1 MTKNWKV
8 IPAVLLL
15 LGANAAAQKSISGS
29 KASPTTTYKL
39 IALKAAGT
47 QRYTE
52 KEILPASGL
61 ALGQNVA
68 EADFKEAARRL
79 GDTGMFTDVGYSFS
93 YSPAGMKVEFQFAD
107 ADPSTMVPAHFE
119 NFVWFTDEQLITEIQ
134 RRVPLFRQM
143 LPLGGVLADRVEEA
157 LQGILDEMKI
167 PARVDYL
174 RESPQEGEK
183 IIGIAYSVEAIEIR
197 IRNVEFPGAT
207 PDQLPALQAAAR
219 KLSGARYM
227 RSPLARV
234 AEVDFLPVCL
244 KRGYLKAS
252 FGNFDARVVSQSGG
266 EVEVDA
272 ILPVTPGQVYATSGV
287 DWKGNSAVAVESLQG
302 LIHLPPGKPAD
313 AVQLVSDLENVTKL
327 YHSRGY
333 MTARV
338 TPKPLLDDKKSTV
351 HYDLDVLEGDQ
362 FKMGEL
368 EIIGLD
374 SQAKAQLETAWKL
387 REGDPYNGE
396 YPQQFVD
403 ETTRMLPRGVAW
415 NVTIHEAVNE
425 KDKTV
430 DITVRFAAR

>member
-1 MTKNWKV
+1 MIEQWNV

-15 LGANAAAQKSISGS
+15 LSAGAIAQKPITGS
-29 KASPTTTYKL
+29 KAAPTATYKL
-39 IALKAAGT
+39 IALRAAGT
-47 QRYTE
+47 QHYTE

-61 ALGQNVA
+61 ALGQNVG

-79 GDTGMFTDVGYSFS
+79 GDTGMFTDVEYSYS

-119 NFVWFTDEQLITEIQ
+119 NFVWFTDEQLLTELQ
-134 RRVPLFRQM
+134 RRVPLFKQL
-143 LPLGGVLADRVEEA
+143 LPTGGTLIDRVEAA
-157 LQGILDEMKI
+157 LQEVLDEKQI

-174 RESPQEGEK
+174 RESTMEGEK
-183 IIGIAYSVEAIEIR
+183 LIGIAYSVEAMDIR

-207 PDQLPALQAAAR
+207 PDQLPSLQAAAR
-219 KLSGARYM
+219 KLSGARYT
-227 RSPLARV
+227 RSPLAHV

-252 FGNFDARVVSQSGG
+252 FGDFDARVVSQSGG
-266 EVEVDA
+266 DVEVDA
-272 ILPVTPGQVYATSGV
+272 ILPLTPGKVYSTSSV
-287 DWKGNSAVAVESLQG
+287 DWKGNSAVAVENLQG
-302 LIHLPPGKPAD
+302 LIHLPFGKPAD
-313 AVQLVSDLENVTKL
+313 AVQLVTDLEKVTKL

-338 TPKPLLDDKKSTV
+338 TPKALLDDEKSTV
-351 HYDLDVLEGDQ
+351 HYDLYVVEGDQ

-374 SQAKAQLETAWKL
+374 SQAKAQLQTAWKL

-403 ETTRMLPRGVAW
+403 ETTRLLPRGVPW